1 MENLEQALII
11 TEQDIVFEC
20 PNCGKSMVIDE
31 AAVGMIVDCPDCR
44 SQVIV
49 PTRPAGSAPAELN
62 EDLFIAAKEGD
73 AAVVR
78 ALLAR
83 AADVQA
89 HDDAGWTPL
98 MMAAQSGN
106 AEVVDL
112 LLEHG
117 ASVNAVSSHGMTAL
131 TLAESAG
138 HFQVVRQ
145 LWKAGAK
152 N

>member
-1 MENLEQALII
+1 
-11 TEQDIVFEC
+11 
-20 PNCGKSMVIDE
+20 
-31 AAVGMIVDCPDCR
+31 
-44 SQVIV
+44 
-49 PTRPAGSAPAELN
+49 
-62 EDLFIAAKEGD
+62 
-73 AAVVR
+73 
-78 ALLAR
+78 
-83 AADVQA
+83 
-89 HDDAGWTPL
+89 

-138 HFQVVRQ
+138 HFQVVRR